1 LPASKS
7 LSFRRQAIPAERW
20 TVKIKRPKRQDGENM
35 GKVFLDGESLTLEGV
50 RDVAEGRAGVK
61 IHPSVGEK
69 MRRSRNFVE
78 KALRRREKIYGVTT
92 GFGLLSDRLISLPQ
106 IDDLQRNLIR
116 SHSVGVGPFFDEATT
131 RAIMVLRANVMAK
144 GYSGVRLEVLRRL
157 GDMVNKGVHPLIPE
171 QGSVGA
177 SGDLAP
183 LAHLTSVMIGEG
195 EAVYRGQRMPGKKA
209 MEKAGIPL
217 VTLKAK
223 EGLALINGTQVM
235 TAVGLLA
242 LLRAEGLCKVAD
254 IVGACTLDALKGTFS
269 AFDPDIQRVRP
280 FPGQLAVARNF
291 QKLGEYDPIA
301 ESHKSCSKIQ
311 DAYSLRCMPQV
322 HGAVRD
328 ALGYVR
334 RTLEVEVN
342 SATDNPLIFAERG
355 KILNCGN
362 FHGEPVAFAMDL
374 LGIVAAELGSISER
388 RIEKLIN
395 PALSGLPAFL
405 TQKGGLHSGLMM
417 VQVSAASLVSE
428 NKILAHPAS
437 VDSIPT
443 SADKEDHVSMGTI
456 AARKGRDIVRN
467 VEQIL
472 AMELLCAIQ
481 GLEFL
486 LPLHPGRGIYQAYKV
501 VREKVPPIEGDR
513 RFSRDIQEIH
523 SLIESGEL
531 LGRVEKVSGSLQ

>member
-1 LPASKS
+1 MKT
-7 LSFRRQAIPAERW
+7 I
-20 TVKIKRPKRQDGENM
+20 
-35 GKVFLDGESLTLEGV
+35 FLDGENLSLE
-50 RDVAEGRAGVK
+50 DVEEVATGKAK
-61 IHPSVGEK
+61 IKVPPSVREK
-69 MRRSRNFVE
+69 IRRSRNFVE
-78 KALRRREKIYGVTT
+78 EALRKGEKIYGVTT
-92 GFGLLSDRLISLPQ
+92 GFGLLCDQLISLPQ
-106 IDDLQRNLIR
+106 IEDLQRNLIR
-116 SHSVGVGPFFDEATT
+116 SHSVGVGPFFDEVTI
-131 RAIMVLRANVMAK
+131 RAIMALRANVIAK
-144 GYSGVRLEVLRRL
+144 GYSGVRLEVLKRL
-157 GDMVNKGVHPLIPE
+157 SEMVNKGVHPLIPE

-183 LAHLTSVMIGEG
+183 LAHLASVMIGEG
-195 EAVYRGQRMPGKKA
+195 EAIYRGQRMPGKKA
-209 MEKAGIPL
+209 MQKAGVPS

-223 EGLALINGTQVM
+223 EGLSLINGTQVM
-235 TAVGLLA
+235 TAVGLLS
-242 LLRAEGLCKVAD
+242 LLRAERLCKVAD

-291 QKLGEYDPIA
+291 QKLGKYDPIA
-301 ESHKSCSKIQ
+301 ESHKSCPKIQ
-311 DAYSLRCMPQV
+311 DAYSIRCMPQV

-328 ALGYVR
+328 ALGHVR

-362 FHGEPVAFAMDL
+362 FHGEPVAFALDL
-374 LGIVAAELGSISER
+374 LGIVVAELGSISER

-405 TQKGGLHSGLMM
+405 TKEGGLHSGLMM

-456 AARKGRDIVRN
+456 AARKARDIVRN
-467 VEQIL
+467 VEQVL
-472 AMELLCAIQ
+472 AMELLCATQ

-486 LPLHPGRGIYQAYKV
+486 LPLHPGRGIHEAYKV
-501 VREKVPPIEGDR
+501 VREKVPPIKSDR
-513 RFSRDIQEIH
+513 RFSEDIQKIT
-523 SLIESGEL
+523 SLIETGNL
-531 LGRVEKVSGSLQ
+531 LRRVENVTGSLQ

>member
-1 LPASKS
+1 MNP
-7 LSFRRQAIPAERW
+7 
-20 TVKIKRPKRQDGENM
+20 VH
-35 GKVFLDGESLTLEGV
+35 LDGEKLTLEQV
-50 RDVAEGRAGVK
+50 QEVSEGKARIR
-61 IHPSVGEK
+61 IHPSVK
-69 MRRSRNFVE
+69 DKVKNSRDFVE
-78 KALRRREKIYGVTT
+78 KALRQGEKIYGVTT
-92 GFGLLSDRLISLPQ
+92 GFGMLCDQLINLPQ
-106 IDDLQRNLIR
+106 IEELQRNLIR
-116 SHSVGVGPFFDEATT
+116 SHSVGVGPFFDVATT
-131 RAIMVLRANVMAK
+131 RAIMVLRANVIAK

-157 GDMVNKGVHPLIPE
+157 GEMVNKGVHPLIPE

-183 LAHLTSVMIGEG
+183 LAHLSSVLIGEG
-195 EAVYRGQRMPGKKA
+195 EAIYRGKRMPGKKA
-209 MEKAGIPL
+209 MKKAGIPL

-223 EGLALINGTQVM
+223 EGLSLINGTQVM
-235 TAVGLLA
+235 SAIGLMA
-242 LLRAEGLCKVAD
+242 LLRAERLCKVAD

-291 QKLGEYDPIA
+291 QKLGKYDPIA
-301 ESHKSCSKIQ
+301 ESHKSCPKVQ
-311 DAYSLRCMPQV
+311 DAYSIRCMPQV

-362 FHGEPVAFAMDL
+362 FHGEPVAFALDL
-374 LGIVAAELGSISER
+374 LGIVVAELGSISER

-395 PALSGLPAFL
+395 PALSGLPPFL
-405 TQKGGLHSGLMM
+405 TQQGGHHSGLMM

-428 NKILAHPAS
+428 NKVLAHPAS

-456 AARKGRDIVRN
+456 AARKARDIVRN

-472 AMELLCAIQ
+472 AMELLCATQ

-486 LPLHPGRGIYQAYKV
+486 LPLHPGRGIHEAYKG
-501 VREKVPPIEGDR
+501 VREKVPPIKGDR
-513 RFSRDIQEIH
+513 RFSEDIRKIH

-531 LGRVEKVSGSLQ
+531 LRRVEKTAGNLY